1 MILRSYLKVTTY
13 DVGFSNCRL
22 SNGLLS
28 LVESLISPSLA
39 PEQSIGPLEQ
49 FVSGNGDKIL
59 LLEKSE
65 KI

>member
-28 LVESLISPSLA
+28 LVESLISPCLA
-39 PEQSIGPLEQ
+39 PE
-49 FVSGNGDKIL
+49 
-59 LLEKSE
+59 
-65 KI
+65 